1 MGLEK
6 ALAGA
11 HATRRLS
18 YTRTCVHTRV
28 YTHVHTDTRTET
40 HLHLPTR
47 PAERLSGATR
57 RGTRRRH
64 GRAARNS
71 PQLREVLGETQTL
84 QHTHTRT
91 HTHPAGAQEYP
102 KRSAHYTPGGGHRTI
117 LLNLS
122 VSKVAPHC
130 DRPRARS

>member
-28 YTHVHTDTRTET
+28 YTHVHTDTCTET

-84 QHTHTRT
+84 QHTHTHAHT
-91 HTHPAGAQEYP
+91 HTPQAHRSTQSAQPTTRQEVDTGRY
-102 KRSAHYTPGGGHRTI
+102 
-117 LLNLS
+117 
-122 VSKVAPHC
+122 C
-130 DRPRARS
+130 